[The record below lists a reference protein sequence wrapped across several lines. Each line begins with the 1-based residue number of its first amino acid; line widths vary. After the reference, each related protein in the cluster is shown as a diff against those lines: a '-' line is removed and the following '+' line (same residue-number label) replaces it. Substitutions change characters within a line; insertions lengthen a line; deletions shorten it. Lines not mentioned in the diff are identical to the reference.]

1 MRSKMFPL
9 ILGGL
14 LTLGAGAAIAQDNP
28 PPPPQQ
34 GQPVPPP
41 RRMNPERQLRHLTRQ
56 LNLTGDQRKQ
66 IKPLLE
72 ERRNKMQALFAN
84 QNLSPEDRRAQARA
98 VAADIHA
105 RIVAVLNDQQKQEFE
120 AMQQRRRGGPLGPP
134 PPPPDSS
141 TQPQQ

>member
-1 MRSKMFPL
+1 MRRTFFTL
-9 ILGGL
+9 ALCGL
-14 LTLGAGAAIAQDNP
+14 LTLGAGVGLAQDAT

-41 RRMNPERQLRHLTRQ
+41 RRMNPERQLQRLTRQ
-56 LNLTGDQRKQ
+56 LNLTADQQKQ
-66 IKPLLE
+66 LKPLLE
-72 ERRNKMQALFAN
+72 ERRHKMQALFAD

-105 RIVAVLNDQQKQEFE
+105 RIVAILDDQQKQEFE
-120 AMQQRRRGGPLGPP
+120 AMQHRRRGAPGGPP

-141 TQPQQ
+141 APPQP